1 MWRLIEAVQQLSLAR
16 TLEQIMAIVRTA
28 ARELSGADGATFV
41 LRDGD
46 QCHYADEDAIAPLW
60 KGQKFPLSACISGW
74 TMLHRQAAVIEDI
87 YADPRVPV
95 DAYRPTFVK
104 SLVMVPIR
112 SDAPVGAIGTYW
124 ATRHQPGAAEV
135 HALQALANTTA
146 VAIEN
151 VQMYADL
158 ERRVEDRTRQLEAAN
173 RELESFSYSVS
184 HDLRAP
190 IRHIAGFT
198 ELLAQELGT
207 TTPAARRHLERI
219 SGAARRMQALTGDL
233 LELATIGRKPMV
245 RKTLDLSTVVDDII
259 ANLRAADAHRQA
271 TIVVER
277 DLHVAGDP
285 GLMRVVV
292 ENLLSNA
299 WKYTSRRAHAL
310 IEVGAATQPDGSRAI
325 FVRDNGTGFDMA
337 YAGKLFAP
345 FQRLHSEGEFEGSGV
360 GLATVQRVVH
370 RHGGRVWAEAAPDAG
385 ATFYFTVP
393 DRQG

>member
-16 TLEQIMAIVRTA
+16 TLDHVMAIVRTA

-46 QCHYADEDAIAPLW
+46 RCHYADEDAIAPLW
-60 KGQKFPLSACISGW
+60 KGQKFPMSACISGW

-87 YADPRVPV
+87 YADPRIPV

-112 SDAPVGAIGTYW
+112 SAAPVGAIGTYW
-124 ATRHQPGAAEV
+124 ATRHQPGATEV
-135 HALQALANTTA
+135 DTLQALANTTA

-151 VQMYADL
+151 VQMYAEL

-190 IRHIAGFT
+190 IRHIASFT
-198 ELLAQELGT
+198 ELLAQELGP
-207 TTPAARRHLERI
+207 TTPVAQRHLNRI
-219 SGAARRMQALTGDL
+219 SVAARRMQTLTGDL
-233 LELATIGRKPMV
+233 LELATIVRKPMA
-245 RKTLDLSTVVDDII
+245 RETLDLSAIADDII
-259 ANLRAADAHRQA
+259 ANLRAADADRQA
-271 TIVVER
+271 TVIVER
-277 DLHVAGDP
+277 DLRVAGDP
-285 GLMRVVV
+285 GLMRVVI

-299 WKYTSRRAHAL
+299 WKYTSRRAQAV
-310 IEVGAATQPDGSRAI
+310 IEVGSATQPDGSGAI

-385 ATFYFTVP
+385 ATFYFTLS
-393 DRQG
+393 

>member
-1 MWRLIEAVQQLSLAR
+1 
-16 TLEQIMAIVRTA
+16 
-28 ARELSGADGATFV
+28 
-41 LRDGD
+41 
-46 QCHYADEDAIAPLW
+46 
-60 KGQKFPLSACISGW
+60 
-74 TMLHRQAAVIEDI
+74 
-87 YADPRVPV
+87 
-95 DAYRPTFVK
+95 
-104 SLVMVPIR
+104 
-112 SDAPVGAIGTYW
+112 
-124 ATRHQPGAAEV
+124 
-135 HALQALANTTA
+135 
-146 VAIEN
+146 
-151 VQMYADL
+151 MYAEL
-158 ERRVEDRTRQLEAAN
+158 ESRVEDRTRQLEAAN

-190 IRHIAGFT
+190 IRHIASFT

-207 TTPAARRHLERI
+207 TTPTAQRHLERI
-219 SGAARRMQALTGDL
+219 RGAARRMQALTGDL
-233 LELATIGRKPMV
+233 LELATIGRKPMA
-245 RKTLDLSTVVDDII
+245 RKTLDLSAVADDII
-259 ANLRAADAHRQA
+259 ANLRAADADRQA
-271 TIVVER
+271 TIIVER

-370 RHGGRVWAEAAPDAG
+370 RHGGRVWAEATPDAG
-385 ATFYFTVP
+385 ATFYFTLSDP
-393 DRQG
+393 SPSRSRP